1 MEVRREQYIHMNIA
15 FLRLFYK
22 QKRHETDFFAKTGSG
37 QTQGK
42 VEEKEACTFLQAS
55 TLA

>member
-1 MEVRREQYIHMNIA
+1 MNIA

-42 VEEKEACTFLQAS
+42 VEEKEARTFLQAS

>member
-1 MEVRREQYIHMNIA
+1 MEVRREQYIHSLVA
-15 FLRLFYK
+15 HFLK